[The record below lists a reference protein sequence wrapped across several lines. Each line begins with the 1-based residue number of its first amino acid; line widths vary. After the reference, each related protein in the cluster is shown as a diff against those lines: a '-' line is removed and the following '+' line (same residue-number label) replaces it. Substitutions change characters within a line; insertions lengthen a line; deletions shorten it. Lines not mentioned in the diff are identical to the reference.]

1 MRAKCPIHADFD
13 PFSDEFLADPF
24 PIMTANDAPIFYAPA
39 IDYYV
44 VTRYEDIAAVFL
56 DHETYSAA
64 AAQLPL
70 VTLDPE
76 AMQILRD
83 DGYKPQPS
91 MVSLDPPAH
100 RRLRNPTVRAFTPRR
115 VREMEPKIRA
125 IVDQLLDEIDT
136 SQPFD
141 IVSALAFPLPAT
153 VVFEL
158 IGIPETHW
166 GQLKDW
172 CGDRASLTFGRPS
185 PAEQVA
191 NAKGLIAYRSFLR
204 EFVAGRNAEKIADRA
219 DDFTSALLA
228 IHDEDPDKLELGEI
242 VSILFSLTLAGHET
256 THYLIGNLVRNVL
269 ENRERWQTLVA
280 DPTLIPNAVDETLRY
295 DSSVTVW
302 RRVTTRPTTL
312 GGVDLPDGAKLYLWL
327 AAAGR
332 DTSVFPEPDKFDLH
346 RANATS
352 TLTFGKGVHYCLG
365 EALGKLEA
373 RLALAGLI
381 DRFPNLRLVDN
392 QTFTFPINI
401 AFRGPRELW
410 VCDK

>member
-1 MRAKCPIHADFD
+1 MNSKCPIHADFD
-13 PFSDEFLADPF
+13 PLSAEFLTDPF
-24 PIMTANDAPIFYAPA
+24 PIMAANDDPIFYAPA

-44 VTRYEDIAAVFL
+44 VTRYADIAAVFL

-70 VTLDPE
+70 VSLDP
-76 AMQILRD
+76 AAIQILRD

-115 VREMEPKIRA
+115 VRTMEPKIRT
-125 IVDQLLDEIDT
+125 IVDQLLSEIDT

-153 VVFEL
+153 VIFEL
-158 IGIPETHW
+158 LGIPEKDW
-166 GQLKDW
+166 AQLKEW

-185 PAEQVA
+185 PAEQVV
-191 NAKGLIAYRSFLR
+191 NAKGLAAYRGFLR
-204 EFVAGRNAEKIADRA
+204 EFVAMKNADRA
-219 DDFTSALLA
+219 GDDFTTALLA
-228 IHDEDPDKLELGEI
+228 IHDEDPDQLELDEI
-242 VSILFSLTLAGHET
+242 VSIIFSLTLAGHET

-269 ENRERWQTLVA
+269 QDRELWQTLVA
-280 DPTLIPNAVDETLRY
+280 DPTLIPNAVHETLRY
-295 DSSVTVW
+295 DTSVTVW
-302 RRVTTRPTTL
+302 RRITTRPTTL
-312 GGVDLPDGAKLYLWL
+312 GGVDLPEGAKLYLWL

-332 DTSVFPEPDKFDLH
+332 DISVFPEPDKFDLH
-346 RANATS
+346 RENATS

-373 RLALAGLI
+373 RLALEGLI
-381 DRFPNLRLVDN
+381 ARFPTLRLVEG
-392 QTFTFPINI
+392 QAFTFPTNLS
-401 AFRGPRELW
+401 FRGPKELW
-410 VCDK
+410 VSEN